1 MTNSNH
7 TITNNLPK
15 DFLSSV
21 VVFLTA
27 LPLCMGISLAS
38 GAPVEA
44 GLITGIVGGILVGI
58 LSGSSFQVSGPA
70 AGLSVLVLEYIQS
83 HGLSTLG
90 AILICA
96 GFLQILGGYL
106 RIGQMFRAV
115 SPAVVNGMLSGIGL
129 LIIVGQFLVMLG
141 YGPKGS
147 GFASIAAMPA
157 AIGSFIEH
165 AREGAGAD
173 EHSSFIAGL
182 LGLATIA
189 IMLAWKKFAPKALQV
204 IPGPLVAIASVTAY
218 AAATHSPVH
227 YVNVPA
233 NIFGTLSFP
242 DFAAFSKIGIG
253 PILENVF
260 AFALIASA
268 ETLLSANAVDRLHK
282 GPRCKYDRELIA
294 QGVGNTVCGLVGGLP
309 MTGVIARSSV
319 NVHAGARTR
328 MSAIFHGCWLLLF
341 VSFFPSVLK
350 MVPVSCL
357 AALLVVTGAKLIDM
371 TGVRKLWGYG
381 KKLVGIYAATVVC
394 IISTDLLTGVMLG
407 VALSILKLIYS
418 MSRLDISVVKEPP
431 SKVSLQLTGSAT
443 FISLPKLAG
452 TLESLPAD
460 CELHVCLERLDY
472 LDHACL
478 ELFMDWKE
486 QHESS
491 GGTLVIDWGEIQAA
505 FKYKSRRQR
514 APSPF
519 STIAVVEPAQDQ
531 ELVTSR

>member
-1 MTNSNH
+1 MTTSNVRTSN
-7 TITNNLPK
+7 TIAK
-15 DFLSSV
+15 DFLASV

-44 GLITGIVGGILVGI
+44 GLITGIVGGILVGV

-83 HGLSTLG
+83 HGLASLG
-90 AILICA
+90 IVLIGA
-96 GFLQILGGYL
+96 GLIQVIGGFM

-141 YGPKGS
+141 HSPKSS

-157 AIGSFIEH
+157 ALTSFVEH

-173 EHSSFIAGL
+173 EHSSFISGL

-189 IMLAWKKFAPKALQV
+189 IMLAWKKFVPKSLHV
-204 IPGPLVAIASVTAY
+204 IPAPLVAIAAVTAY
-218 AAATHSPVH
+218 AAATSSPVH
-227 YVNVPA
+227 YVNVPT
-233 NIFGTLSFP
+233 NIFASLSLP
-242 DFAAFSKIGIG
+242 DFASFSKIGAG
-253 PILENVF
+253 PLLENIF

-294 QGVGNTVCGLVGGLP
+294 QGVGNTVCGLIGGLP

-319 NVHAGARTR
+319 NVHAGARSR
-328 MSAIFHGCWLLLF
+328 MSTIFHGTWILLF
-341 VSFFPSVLK
+341 VTFFPAVLK

-418 MSRLDISVVKEPP
+418 MSRLDVAVVKEQPN
-431 SKVSLQLTGSAT
+431 KVSLKLTGSAT

-486 QHESS
+486 QHEST
-491 GGTLVIDWGEIQAA
+491 GGTLVMDWGEIQAA
-505 FKYKSRRQR
+505 FKYKTRRQR
-514 APSPF
+514 TLSAF
-519 STIAVVEPAQDQ
+519 STSADSAADL
-531 ELVTSR
+531 ELVAPH